1 MNPHH
6 HHHKVHLEPKT
17 FGFISTVAHP
27 VGLEQEVARQ
37 IRTACTIRRREK
49 GGSMLVLGS
58 SMGYGQ
64 AARITAAFGYGMKT
78 LGVCFDR
85 AHRGNRT
92 ATAGWYNTA
101 AFHRA
106 ARLEGLFA
114 ETVVGD
120 AFSRETM
127 EEALERA
134 ARELG
139 PLDYLVY
146 SLAAPRRTDPVTG
159 EVYQSVL
166 KAVGKP
172 HPTRLIDTG
181 TFEIRDGIFEAA
193 TEDEIRQ
200 TVGVMGGADLR
211 RWSAALLERGLLKAG
226 ARILAFSYIG
236 PKATHPIYRDGTIG
250 HAKVDL
256 EAACRDIN
264 ARLQAELG
272 GSCHTV
278 VAKSIVTQSSAAIPA
293 IALYISLVYK
303 VMKEKGLHEL
313 AIEQMRRLFR
323 EHVGPGKTPKLDA
336 EGRIRLDD
344 FELREDVQDV
354 VQERW
359 DTITTETVPQLCD
372 IAGYKED
379 FMRLFGFQVKGVDYS
394 QPVRIEVEL

>member
-6 HHHKVHLEPKT
+6 HHHKVHLEPRT

-49 GGSMLVLGS
+49 GGTALVLGS
-58 SMGYGQ
+58 SMGYGL
-64 AARITAAFGYGMKT
+64 AARITAAFGYGMRT

-85 AHRGNRT
+85 PHRGNRT

-106 ARLEGLFA
+106 ARLEGIPA
-114 ETVVGD
+114 DTIVGD

-127 EEALERA
+127 EETLAKVA
-134 ARELG
+134 AGWG
-139 PLDYLVY
+139 PLDYLIY

-166 KAVGKP
+166 KAVGAA
-172 HPTRLIDTG
+172 HQTRMINTETLAIS
-181 TFEIRDGIFEAA
+181 DGVFEAA

-211 RWSAALLERGLLKAG
+211 RWSVALLERRLLKPG

-236 PKATHPIYRDGTIG
+236 PRATHPIYRDGTIG

-256 EAACRDIN
+256 ERACAEIHQRV
-264 ARLQAELG
+264 QAELG
-272 GSCHTV
+272 GLCHTV

-293 IALYISLVYK
+293 IALYISLVYR

-323 EHVGPGKTPKLDA
+323 EHIGPGKTPKLDA
-336 EGRIRLDD
+336 EGRIRLDE
-344 FELREDVQDV
+344 FELREDVQAI

-359 DTITTETVPQLCD
+359 DTITTETAPQLCD

-394 QPVRIEVEL
+394 QPVRIDVEL